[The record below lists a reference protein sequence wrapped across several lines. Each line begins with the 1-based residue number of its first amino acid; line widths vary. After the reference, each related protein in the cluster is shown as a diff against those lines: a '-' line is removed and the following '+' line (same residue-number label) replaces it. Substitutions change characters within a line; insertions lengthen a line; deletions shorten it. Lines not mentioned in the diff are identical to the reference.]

1 MSELTDPEDLKLHTL
16 AKGAR
21 GRVQAHSGAA
31 VRDDTGRTYA
41 SANVSLPHLELS
53 AIAAAIAQAAA
64 SGARGVEAVVLI
76 SESDEC
82 DPVDVA
88 VVRDLG
94 GVDVPIYV
102 CALTPEIR
110 QTVTT

>member
-21 GRVQAHSGAA
+21 GRIQAQSGAA

-41 SANVSLPHLELS
+41 SANVSLAHLELS
-53 AIAAAIAQAAA
+53 AISAAIAQAAA
-64 SGARGVEAVVLI
+64 SGARGVESVVLI
-76 SESDEC
+76 SEMTDL
-82 DPVDVA
+82 DAADVA

-94 GVDVPIYV
+94 GVNVPIYL
-102 CALTPEIR
+102 CGLTPEILT
-110 QTVTT
+110 TVTT

>member
-1 MSELTDPEDLKLHTL
+1 MSELSDPEDLKLHTL

-21 GRVQAHSGAA
+21 GRVQANSGAA

-41 SANVSLPHLELS
+41 SANVALPHLELS
-53 AIAAAIAQAAA
+53 AISAAIAQAAA

-76 SESDEC
+76 SETSDLA
-82 DPVDVA
+82 PADVA

-94 GVDVPIYV
+94 GVNVPIYV
-102 CALTPEIR
+102 CGLTSEIR